1 MVVLILLFWGRGNVN
16 AIPDS
21 LVVSHGEVMTGSV
34 KTLQYS
40 VLTFSAP
47 YSKSNFRIKWKQVS
61 EIYTYGLFLITLSDG
76 KRYNGN
82 LISMGPDTVL
92 VVTPQ
97 GSIAAGLEEVVYLQ
111 SVDLELSN
119 RFYASIDLGLS
130 IARANH
136 LKQLSIR
143 AATGYLAKRWSADV
157 KFSNLF
163 SQQTGVDATRRTDA
177 SVGYNLFLPRDW
189 YIPASLNFLSNTEQ
203 KLKLRTNGQLGLGK
217 YLIHTNRSYW
227 GFSAGASYN
236 NEKFS
241 GETDDRSTWEGFTGT
256 ELNLYDIGDLNLLVK
271 ITIYPGI
278 TDPERLRANMNLDV
292 KYNLPLN
299 LYLRAGFTL
308 NYDNRPAENATE
320 TDYILQT
327 GLGWAW

>member
-1 MVVLILLFWGRGNVN
+1 MFFVLLLYGSGNLYAVS
-16 AIPDS
+16 DS
-21 LVVSHGEVMTGSV
+21 LVFKNGEVMTGSV

-47 YSKSNFRIKWKQVS
+47 YSKSNFKIKWKQVS
-61 EIYTYGLFLITLSDG
+61 KIYTYGLFLITLSEG
-76 KRYNGN
+76 ERYNGN

-92 VVTPQ
+92 VVTSG
-97 GSIAAGLEEVVYLQ
+97 GSVVAAIKEVVYLQ

-143 AATGYLAKRWSADV
+143 AATGYLAKRWSVDV

-163 SQQTGVDATRRTDA
+163 SQQTDVDPTRRTNA
-177 SVGYNLFLPRDW
+177 SVGYNLFLARDW
-189 YIPASLNFLSNTEQ
+189 YIPASLGFLSNTEQ
-203 KLKLRTNGQLGLGK
+203 KLDLRTNGQLGLGK
-217 YLIHTNRSYW
+217 YLIHTNRAYW

-236 NEKFS
+236 NEMFS
-241 GETDDRSTWEGFTGT
+241 GETDDRSTWEGFAGT
-256 ELNLYDIGDLNLLVK
+256 ELNLYDIGDLNLLAKV
-271 ITIYPGI
+271 TIYPGL
-278 TDPERLRANMNLDV
+278 TDPDRLRSDMNLDV

-308 NYDNRPAENATE
+308 NYDNRPAQNAPK